1 MKRTAITL
9 IAGGVVVSVL
19 FALSVI
25 LGAPQPPPPLESINA
40 PFRSV
45 DFSGLAQIQRY
56 PARDGARLAFFV
68 PTRRPQAR
76 PKGPRCLSMGRPQ
89 AAPASIP

>member
-25 LGAPQPPPPLESINA
+25 LGAPQPPPST
-40 PFRSV
+40 
-45 DFSGLAQIQRY
+45 GKYQR
-56 PARDGARLAFFV
+56 A
-68 PTRRPQAR
+68 
-76 PKGPRCLSMGRPQ
+76 
-89 AAPASIP
+89 IP